1 MIGGVY
7 IAVSALLITF
17 NKYMMQPG
25 HFPHAVHLTA
35 THMAVTSMMS
45 LLLYGLAPQLFPSM
59 VTVKGNMT
67 SVLKYICPLGCL
79 FAFALLFSNI
89 AYTYSTVA
97 FLQFCKEANVAI
109 VFIMSCVVG
118 TQVFSLTKAGI
129 LSVVIAGCTLCVD
142 GELQFVWIGLIV
154 QLASQFAE
162 CSKNLLAEVVMSGAG
177 LKLDVLTF
185 VMFQAPCSL
194 APLLIGFVAQW
205 TPQVGQ
211 DFIRMW
217 PLLLVNA
224 LVAFLLNVLIAL
236 TLKKLSALAFVIIG
250 VLKDIVIVV
259 SSSIIF
265 LDPISHMQCV
275 GFVITL
281 TGMVLWSQHKIQEQ
295 AQSQAAKK
303 LDSAEPSEQQKLLDK
318 SSQPGYAA
326 DQCGDAKIAKVV

>member
-35 THMAVTSMMS
+35 THMAVTSIMS
-45 LLLYGLAPQLFPSM
+45 MTLYGLAPQLFPSM
-59 VTVKGNMT
+59 VSVKGNMT

-109 VFIMSCVVG
+109 VFIMSCIVG

-142 GELQFVWIGLIV
+142 GELKFVWIGLIV

-162 CSKNLLAEVVMSGAG
+162 CSKNLIAEVVMSGAG

-205 TPQVGQ
+205 TPQIGQ

-217 PLLLVNA
+217 PLLLLNA
-224 LVAFLLNVLIAL
+224 LVAFLECAHCIDLEE
-236 TLKKLSALAFVIIG
+236 
-250 VLKDIVIVV
+250 VV
-259 SSSIIF
+259 SLGICHHWCPQGHRDRGVVIDHF
-265 LDPISHMQCV
+265 LGSYLPHAVRGLRHHTHWHGSLEPAQNA
-275 GFVITL
+275 GASAIT
-281 TGMVLWSQHKIQEQ
+281 GSKEVRCCRS
-295 AQSQAAKK
+295 
-303 LDSAEPSEQQKLLDK
+303 
-318 SSQPGYAA
+318 
-326 DQCGDAKIAKVV
+326 

>member
-1 MIGGVY
+1 
-7 IAVSALLITF
+7 
-17 NKYMMQPG
+17 
-25 HFPHAVHLTA
+25 
-35 THMAVTSMMS
+35 
-45 LLLYGLAPQLFPSM
+45 
-59 VTVKGNMT
+59 
-67 SVLKYICPLGCL
+67 
-79 FAFALLFSNI
+79 
-89 AYTYSTVA
+89 
-97 FLQFCKEANVAI
+97 
-109 VFIMSCVVG
+109 MSCIVG

-142 GELQFVWIGLIV
+142 GELKFVWIGLIV

-162 CSKNLLAEVVMSGAG
+162 CSKNLIAEVVMSGAG

-205 TPQVGQ
+205 TPQIGQ

-217 PLLLVNA
+217 PLLLLNA

-281 TGMVLWSQHKIQEQ
+281 TGMVLWSQHKMQEQ

-303 LDSAEPSEQQKLLDK
+303 LDAADPSENQKLLEK
-318 SSQPGYAA
+318 SSQPNYAA
-326 DQCGDAKIAKVV
+326 DQSADGKIAKVV